1 MTMRV
6 KAGCF
11 RSLGWLRKGRTYSE
25 THYEAV
31 YMAKFI
37 KSVFSMG
44 VKLTNPHRRN
54 RNQRKTRV
62 TNRKE

>member
-1 MTMRV
+1 M
-6 KAGCF
+6 
-11 RSLGWLRKGRTYSE
+11 RKGRTYSE
-25 THYEAV
+25 IHYEAV